1 MSSTKNMIVYNNAM
15 KSKSTQNKKVL
26 EYVAVLQEEE
36 AGGYSVWVPSLPGC
50 ASQGETVVDA
60 MKNIREAI
68 ELYLEYDNKEQW
80 EDEVYKRQFVI
91 PIQVYA

>member
-1 MSSTKNMIVYNNAM
+1 MVVYNNAM
-15 KSKSTQNKKVL
+15 KSKKTQNKKVL

-50 ASQGETVVDA
+50 ASQGESVEDA

-68 ELYLEYDNKEQW
+68 ELYLEYDNKEQL
-80 EDEVYKRQFVI
+80 EDEVFKRQFVI